1 VRATRPLQRILRPR
15 HSRIHAQQGFTLIEV
30 MVALVVIALGMLG
43 VIQAVSQTASN
54 SGYLR
59 DKTVAHW
66 VAMNQLTSVRLQ
78 KSAPGVD
85 KSSDEVEMAGRNWK
99 WTMDVTQTP
108 VETIRRIDI
117 SVRPADSKEGSS
129 LASVTGFYGTAVAPP
144 GSTLVAWQGV
154 GDGDGPPGRQGD
166 EDDDQQQPPQ
176 NQPPGEEDPPEP
188 EEPPPIVDPSDP
200 TQEQ

>member
-1 VRATRPLQRILRPR
+1 MRA
-15 HSRIHAQQGFTLIEV
+15 ADKGFTLIEV
-30 MVALVVIALGMLG
+30 IVALVVIALGMLG

-66 VAMNQLTSVRLQ
+66 VAMNQLTAVRLQ
-78 KSAPGVD
+78 KSAPSID
-85 KSSDEVEMAGRNWK
+85 KSSDEVEMAGRKWK
-99 WTMDVTQTP
+99 WTMDVQQTP

-117 SVRPADSKEGSS
+117 SVRPADAKEGSR

-144 GSTLVAWQGV
+144 GSAIVAWQGV
-154 GDGDGPPGRQGD
+154 GDGEGPPGRQAD
-166 EDDDQQQPPQ
+166 EDDEQQPPQ
-176 NQPPGEEDPPEP
+176 NQPPEDPPEP
-188 EEPPPIVDPSDP
+188 EEQPIVDPSDP